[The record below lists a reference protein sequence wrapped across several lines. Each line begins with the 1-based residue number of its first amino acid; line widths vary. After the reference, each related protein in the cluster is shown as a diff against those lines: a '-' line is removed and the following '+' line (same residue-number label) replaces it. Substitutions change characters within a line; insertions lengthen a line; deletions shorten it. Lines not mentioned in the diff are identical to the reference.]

1 MNEEIYSEGLAQCF
15 TVEDLTRNFSLA
27 ELIEMTRA
35 GLLQSWLAENFS
47 EEAADILSLEEI
59 VSWSDDE
66 LRLELCE
73 ILGVDVNELSDFDA
87 QSIERALN
95 KRQLKEI
102 FFDAGDEVGTIVTN
116 QRELIN
122 ALDNGD
128 LIIYLVGGVFQIPLN
143 KGGVTYFGRENALVE
158 IPNRRDVDF
167 DAAEISL
174 NDLQIFVRHNI
185 TVKYANSTNLIFLR
199 GDKIAHDDA
208 VRKFEV
214 YKLLRGRRAFETPE
228 NFSQR
233 AEDMR
238 GIVVGKTFLD
248 DKDYNINLQMFDLK
262 IDWHLD
268 FLSVTRNFAEKFFHC
283 IIPAEF
289 AQKLYETERA
299 QLVYADFCANGDFP
313 AIKNLYLITSDG
325 THLDIFVSDLP
336 NFENRVEQQQSGGS
350 FGRGYGLELVEKF
363 KHDVKD
369 LNSTKENATVS
380 EIYRAFFPFR
390 WTK

>member
-1 MNEEIYSEGLAQCF
+1 
-15 TVEDLTRNFSLA
+15 
-27 ELIEMTRA
+27 
-35 GLLQSWLAENFS
+35 
-47 EEAADILSLEEI
+47 
-59 VSWSDDE
+59 
-66 LRLELCE
+66 
-73 ILGVDVNELSDFDA
+73 
-87 QSIERALN
+87 
-95 KRQLKEI
+95 
-102 FFDAGDEVGTIVTN
+102 
-116 QRELIN
+116 
-122 ALDNGD
+122 
-128 LIIYLVGGVFQIPLN
+128 
-143 KGGVTYFGRENALVE
+143 
-158 IPNRRDVDF
+158 
-167 DAAEISL
+167 
-174 NDLQIFVRHNI
+174 
-185 TVKYANSTNLIFLR
+185 
-199 GDKIAHDDA
+199 
-208 VRKFEV
+208 
-214 YKLLRGRRAFETPE
+214 
-228 NFSQR
+228 
-233 AEDMR
+233 MR